1 MLGASSA
8 LAQVFIQPINVL
20 LHLDQPLCTYVTHGF
35 SQFLQCGHNFW
46 NKVGGHLQLLLE
58 LSKSSPGPKNP
69 NKENYSCT
77 LTLTTYFWL
86 NLKARVFSL

>member
-20 LHLDQPLCTYVTHGF
+20 LRLDQPLCTYVTHGF

-46 NKVGGHLQLLLE
+46 NKVGGT
-58 LSKSSPGPKNP
+58 SNCS
-69 NKENYSCT
+69 
-77 LTLTTYFWL
+77 
-86 NLKARVFSL
+86 